1 MSIKVSYTE
10 ARANL
15 AKLLDDAVHNNEI
28 VIVNRRNHENV
39 ALIAERELAGLLE
52 TAHLMRSPKNARRI
66 LAAIRRSLEE
76 PPPAESL
83 SELRREIGLD
93 G

>member
-39 ALIAERELAGLLE
+39 AMIAERELAGLLE

-66 LAAIRRSLEE
+66 LAAIRRSLEQ
-76 PPPAESL
+76 PPPVESL